1 MKRFPQLLCLFHPGA
16 FGDGILALKTV
27 HVLKKQ
33 FPDHL
38 VVWFGHKELGEVL
51 VACQEVH
58 QAYSF
63 DDIHFLTSG
72 KSVHV
77 EGIISN
83 LFKRCDRAVGWMDD
97 SDGTWK
103 RHFFEVGIETVMI
116 RSPHDLR
123 LKAHHM
129 ADRYLEILEP
139 WLVGENGCSQREDD
153 FSEEAPLAFPGIG
166 KSDTFDSS
174 QGPLIVLHPGSGSP
188 YKCAPSRVL
197 ATLASGLMAE
207 PGRRLCVV
215 GGPAD
220 HESVRQLEAELSS
233 IEITFLQEM
242 DLLTMSRFIRQAN
255 LFIGHDSGLSH
266 LAAGFGVP
274 SLLFFGPTD
283 PTQWAPQGAHV
294 TVMRNVCQCEGDEAI
309 KQCSDRSCLSF
320 SVDDALSYAKSLF
333 SGKQIPA
340 FSGSSLNSEFITR
353 KN

>member
-1 MKRFPQLLCLFHPGA
+1 MKRFSSYLCIFHPGA
-16 FGDGILALKTV
+16 LGDGLLALKAV

-38 VVWFGHKELGEVL
+38 VVWFGHKELGQVL
-51 VACQEVH
+51 LACQEVH

-77 EGIISN
+77 KEGMFSD

-103 RHFFEVGIETVMI
+103 RHFFEAGIETVII
-116 RSPHDLR
+116 RSPHDLT
-123 LKAHHM
+123 LQAHHM

-139 WLVGENGCSQREDD
+139 WLVGKNGRSQLEDD
-153 FSEEAPLAFPGIG
+153 FSEEALLAFPGTG
-166 KSDTFDSS
+166 NSDTFGSS

-188 YKCAPSRVL
+188 YKCTPSRVL
-197 ATLASGLMAE
+197 ATLASGLMAA

-220 HESVRQLEAELSS
+220 HESVCQLQAALSS
-233 IEITFLQEM
+233 MEITVLQEM
-242 DLLTMSRFIRQAN
+242 DLLSMSRFIRQAH

-266 LAAGFGVP
+266 LAAGLGVP
-274 SLLFFGPTD
+274 SLIFFGPTD
-283 PTQWAPQGAHV
+283 PSRWAPQGEHV
-294 TVMRNVCQCEGDEAI
+294 AVMRNVCRCEGEEAI
-309 KQCSDRSCLSF
+309 KQCCDRTCLSF
-320 SVDDALSYAKSLF
+320 SLDDALKNAENLL
-333 SGKQIPA
+333 SGKQISVC
-340 FSGSSLNSEFITR
+340 SGSSVIS
-353 KN
+353 